1 MSIKDIVVHVDD
13 GRACQGRLSAA
24 LELAQSW
31 GAHLVGVYVD
41 PGLRLPVMVDAP
53 MSPEFMDRLEE
64 ERRERIEAAKSLFDK
79 LATASGGST
88 EWRCVEGELV
98 GAVRLHGRYG
108 DLVVVG
114 QEGDDDE
121 KIVYRGL
128 PDSLVLE
135 LGRPMLIVPYIGAP
149 ERFGQRVLIAWNGSR
164 EAVRAVNDAL
174 PLLQRAS
181 VVSVLVI
188 NPESHRSG
196 DLPGADIC
204 LHLARHGVNAQA
216 EHAVANDIDV
226 GDVLLSRASD
236 KDADLI
242 VMGAYGHS
250 RLRETVLGGA
260 TKHLLKH
267 MTVPVLMSH

>member
-13 GRACQGRLSAA
+13 GRACEGRVKAA
-24 LELAQSW
+24 LGLAQSAN
-31 GAHLVGVYVD
+31 AHLVGVYVD
-41 PGLRLPVMVDAP
+41 PGLRIPVMVDAP

-64 ERRERIEAAKSLFDK
+64 ERRERIDAAQSLFDK
-79 LATASGGST
+79 LTKPASATS
-88 EWRCVEGELV
+88 EWRCVEGEILS
-98 GAVRLHGRYG
+98 AVRLHGRYG

-128 PDSLVLE
+128 PDGLALE
-135 LGRPMLIVPYIGAP
+135 LGRPILVVPYIGAP
-149 ERFGQRVLIAWNGSR
+149 ERIGRRTLIAWNGSR
-164 EAVRAVNDAL
+164 EAARAVNDAL
-174 PLLQRAS
+174 PLLEDAET
-181 VVSVLVI
+181 VDVLVI
-188 NPESHRSG
+188 NPEPNRTG

-204 LHLARHGVNAQA
+204 LHLARHGVKAQA
-216 EHAVANDIDV
+216 EHAVASDIDV
-226 GDVLLSRASD
+226 GDVLLSRAAD

-250 RLRETVLGGA
+250 RLREIVLGGA